1 MVWILLTILVSV
13 SAGIYGEHRWPD
25 KAGSGSR
32 RGLLLILYFVLPPI
46 VFFNIAHVEL
56 TFGGGA
62 GIGAGILTSVCVGL
76 LAWFFAVPVLKLERP
91 VAGAVICSAILANTS
106 YLGYPMVY
114 TLMGGEA
121 LTNAVLFDVVVSY
134 LTLMIGAFGVG
145 AAFGTKAGEGF
156 RERLKAFFLKN
167 PILFAAI
174 LGLLAPDAIAPD
186 IAVDISRL
194 LVGIPLVV
202 GFFAVGAILTE
213 EVRDGVMKI
222 PPRPHKPLGAVII
235 CRLVIM
241 NRGELLALGTPD
253 ALKAETV
260 QGNLWDITVAPLMPA
275 LSALD
280 DLAGVTRVNLAGDHL
295 RVETAAGQ
303 LTAVQIQSHLLQ
315 KGFGVETAVAPTDPT
330 LEDVFIT
337 LAGHDRR

>member
-1 MVWILLTILVSV
+1 MFWILLIILVSV
-13 SAGIYGEHRWPD
+13 LAGIYGEHRWPR
-25 KAGSGSR
+25 KAGNGSR

-46 VFFNIAHVEL
+46 VYFNIAHVEL

-62 GIGAGILTSVCVGL
+62 GIGAGILTSICVGL
-76 LAWFFAVPVLKLERP
+76 LAWFLAVPVLKLERP

-121 LTNAVLFDVVVSY
+121 LSNAVLFDVVVSY

-156 RERLKAFFLKN
+156 RERLKSFFLKN

-174 LGLLAPDAIAPD
+174 LGLLVPDALAPD
-186 IAVDISRL
+186 IAVDISRF

-235 CRLVIM
+235 CRLVAAPALLLLFTLPFS
-241 NRGELLALGTPD
+241 EVPESYYLLA
-253 ALKAETV
+253 A
-260 QGNLWDITVAPLMPA
+260 MPTGLNSMIVGHA
-275 LSALD
+275 YGLD
-280 DLAGVTRVNLAGDHL
+280 L
-295 RVETAAGQ
+295 RTAAEAIFY
-303 LTAVQIQSHLLQ
+303 TTVIVLL
-315 KGFGVETAVAPTDPT
+315 GVGGWSI
-330 LEDVFIT
+330 LF
-337 LAGHDRR
+337 

>member
-1 MVWILLTILVSV
+1 MFWILLIILVSV
-13 SAGIYGEHRWPD
+13 LAGIYGEHRWPS
-25 KAGSGSR
+25 KAGNGSR

-46 VFFNIAHVEL
+46 VYFNIAHVEL

-62 GIGAGILTSVCVGL
+62 GIGAGILTSICVGL
-76 LAWFFAVPVLKLERP
+76 LAWFLAVPVLKLDRP

-121 LTNAVLFDVVVSY
+121 LSNAVLFDVVVSY

-156 RERLKAFFLKN
+156 RQRLKAFFLKN

-174 LGLLAPDAIAPD
+174 LGLLVPDTLAPD
-186 IAVDISRL
+186 IAVDISRF

-235 CRLVIM
+235 CRLVAAPALLLLFTLPFS
-241 NRGELLALGTPD
+241 EVPESYYLLA
-253 ALKAETV
+253 A
-260 QGNLWDITVAPLMPA
+260 MPTGLNSMIVGHA
-275 LSALD
+275 YGLD
-280 DLAGVTRVNLAGDHL
+280 L
-295 RVETAAGQ
+295 RTAAEAIVY
-303 LTAVQIQSHLLQ
+303 TTVIVLL
-315 KGFGVETAVAPTDPT
+315 GVGGWSI
-330 LEDVFIT
+330 LF
-337 LAGHDRR
+337 